1 MKSWK
6 RAVTVA
12 LCAASLLA
20 GCGGDCGLKDGE
32 DYTVEDL
39 RGINIPL
46 ALLERH
52 EVVTVNVQYTDENGD
67 VTYTARVQYTRNADG
82 NVVSW
87 GHYGYD
93 PSENYPVSAKERWT
107 QANGKVYLDR
117 SSNEERTMMTCFTKI
132 DYEMYVLA
140 DLPAI
145 AEFEMGTEESE
156 ETIGLQNGVYLLSGS
171 VTYPNLGGYHSKTLY
186 EVEPGSGELH
196 AMTVTDHAA
205 DDEAFDG
212 KMRYTWSYDEP
223 YAPERDLA
231 GEALHE
237 LFDSSRGMLMI
248 ATIVVLALLYPRF
261 GFTRRSVRADLK
273 ADRERILQTLHT
285 SGYSLVA
292 ESEGTMI
299 FRASSPLKR
308 ALLLW
313 EDRIAVT
320 ADGESITL
328 DGIRKEVVR
337 AEFRLKSFLEQ

>member
-6 RAVTVA
+6 RAVAVA

-223 YAPERDLA
+223 YETEPYKSGRYLLNDVVYATDDARPACLLTVRLPAKEG
-231 GEALHE
+231 GEDWWVNEYHVARGTYVNICCRSGCTLYADAALTQPIDDTVSIDTNGE
-237 LFDSSRGMLMI
+237 EM
-248 ATIVVLALLYPRF
+248 TVYVVPD
-261 GFTRRSVRADLK
+261 V
-273 ADRERILQTLHT
+273 
-285 SGYSLVA
+285 
-292 ESEGTMI
+292 
-299 FRASSPLKR
+299 PLN
-308 ALLLW
+308 
-313 EDRIAVT
+313 
-320 ADGESITL
+320 
-328 DGIRKEVVR
+328 
-337 AEFRLKSFLEQ
+337 

>member
-171 VTYPNLGGYHSKTLY
+171 VTYPNLGGYHSKTLTKLNLD
-186 EVEPGSGELH
+186 PAS
-196 AMTVTDHAA
+196 
-205 DDEAFDG
+205 
-212 KMRYTWSYDEP
+212 
-223 YAPERDLA
+223 
-231 GEALHE
+231 
-237 LFDSSRGMLMI
+237 
-248 ATIVVLALLYPRF
+248 
-261 GFTRRSVRADLK
+261 FT
-273 ADRERILQTLHT
+273 
-285 SGYSLVA
+285 
-292 ESEGTMI
+292 
-299 FRASSPLKR
+299 P
-308 ALLLW
+308 
-313 EDRIAVT
+313 
-320 ADGESITL
+320 
-328 DGIRKEVVR
+328 
-337 AEFRLKSFLEQ
+337 

>member
-212 KMRYTWSYDEP
+212 KMRYTWS
-223 YAPERDLA
+223 
-231 GEALHE
+231 
-237 LFDSSRGMLMI
+237 
-248 ATIVVLALLYPRF
+248 
-261 GFTRRSVRADLK
+261 
-273 ADRERILQTLHT
+273 
-285 SGYSLVA
+285 
-292 ESEGTMI
+292 
-299 FRASSPLKR
+299 
-308 ALLLW
+308 
-313 EDRIAVT
+313 
-320 ADGESITL
+320 
-328 DGIRKEVVR
+328 
-337 AEFRLKSFLEQ
+337 

>member
-223 YAPERDLA
+223 YKTEPYKSGRYLLNDVVYATDDTRPACLLTVCLPAEEG
-231 GEALHE
+231 GEDWWVNEYHVARGTYVNICCRSGCTLYADAALTQPIDDTVSIDTNGE
-237 LFDSSRGMLMI
+237 EM
-248 ATIVVLALLYPRF
+248 TVYVVPD
-261 GFTRRSVRADLK
+261 V
-273 ADRERILQTLHT
+273 
-285 SGYSLVA
+285 
-292 ESEGTMI
+292 
-299 FRASSPLKR
+299 PLN
-308 ALLLW
+308 
-313 EDRIAVT
+313 
-320 ADGESITL
+320 
-328 DGIRKEVVR
+328 
-337 AEFRLKSFLEQ
+337 

>member
-52 EVVTVNVQYTDENGD
+52 EVVTVNVQYIDENGD

-223 YAPERDLA
+223 YEP
-231 GEALHE
+231 
-237 LFDSSRGMLMI
+237 
-248 ATIVVLALLYPRF
+248 
-261 GFTRRSVRADLK
+261 
-273 ADRERILQTLHT
+273 DREIL
-285 SGYSLVA
+285 S
-292 ESEGTMI
+292 
-299 FRASSPLKR
+299 
-308 ALLLW
+308 
-313 EDRIAVT
+313 
-320 ADGESITL
+320 
-328 DGIRKEVVR
+328 EVVR
-337 AEFRLKSFLEQ
+337 ATDDANENSCLLTVCFPKKSAGDWSAKEYNVEKGTYVTICCSMGCTLYADAALTQPIDDTVSIDTSGEEMTVYVLPDVPLD

>member
-52 EVVTVNVQYTDENGD
+52 EVVTVNVQ
-67 VTYTARVQYTRNADG
+67 YTARVQYTRNADG

-237 LFDSSRGMLMI
+237 TDSADTCLLTLIYDPGTADEETQQYRVTRGSYAMFACRTGSNI
-248 ATIVVLALLYPRF
+248 YYDAALSQEIDYQA
-261 GFTRRSVRADLK
+261 GVD
-273 ADRERILQTLHT
+273 T
-285 SGYSLVA
+285 SG
-292 ESEGTMI
+292 ESATVYI
-299 FRASSPLKR
+299 VPL
-308 ALLLW
+308 
-313 EDRIAVT
+313 E
-320 ADGESITL
+320 ENH
-328 DGIRKEVVR
+328 
-337 AEFRLKSFLEQ
+337 

>member
-140 DLPAI
+140 DLAR
-145 AEFEMGTEESE
+145 
-156 ETIGLQNGVYLLSGS
+156 NC
-171 VTYPNLGGYHSKTLY
+171 
-186 EVEPGSGELH
+186 
-196 AMTVTDHAA
+196 
-205 DDEAFDG
+205 
-212 KMRYTWSYDEP
+212 
-223 YAPERDLA
+223 
-231 GEALHE
+231 
-237 LFDSSRGMLMI
+237 
-248 ATIVVLALLYPRF
+248 
-261 GFTRRSVRADLK
+261 
-273 ADRERILQTLHT
+273 
-285 SGYSLVA
+285 
-292 ESEGTMI
+292 
-299 FRASSPLKR
+299 
-308 ALLLW
+308 
-313 EDRIAVT
+313 
-320 ADGESITL
+320 
-328 DGIRKEVVR
+328 GI
-337 AEFRLKSFLEQ
+337 